1 MFYNKKMLKRSLVGL
16 FAFLCIGLSNAA
28 PLPMEYQEPTKPETP
43 AIVVT
48 GNRGSANRTVTLSC
62 ATEGVKIYRD
72 NGSEMSEYASPYTLS
87 KTSTLKTW
95 AETADGVKSD
105 IVETVIYVNDPLS
118 KPVIA
123 YTKVNGASRVVSIT
137 APNTD
142 TQIEYWTAAD
152 KSDLKTYTSELTY
165 SANTTVYAIQ
175 KYNDLYAE
183 NEADRIVT
191 SATSQF
197 DVAAGTAI
205 KLNTPTFNWK
215 IHDLSKVQAKVELY
229 SDTSSVLLKPSAKL
243 VFHNETTGQ
252 NETLTNTTSTS
263 VITGNGHIT
272 VYATAEGYEDS
283 DPVSFDIKIQ
293 TISALTAPKI
303 EPLTVNADGTR
314 QVKIS
319 HTVTGYPTPYFKITL
334 PGSTTELTALND
346 TVITCQP
353 GWLSVYV
360 KTDSLLANS
369 PKSVKYIDKRSS
381 YSDNYVAITPQL
393 QTFPSTIGDLELWN
407 NQELNIPDAEY
418 PTTNFRVTGYIY
430 YHTKVHANFN
440 NLILPFYSWWSTEK
454 CQVTDQA
461 GNVLTHGTDY
471 WIYNL
476 NDAVS
481 GENLANGNLLI
492 EEYVMPNFSYLIKV
506 KPELV
511 GQELIFRS
519 QAKEAFFADQSN
531 NSASPISGFQIVRNR
546 RYQTLSKTGNIY
558 KLNDEGTAF
567 VLNKNGETLDPYTS
581 FAIGSPSFSLSNSSI
596 DLLSRPTLSAVP
608 VTGSTVTKID
618 LITLTATGYAKLE
631 LIDSAYLT
639 GGSKSFNVKKDG
651 TLVTTAQLIAT
662 SDNSYTLKLAQT
674 QTADGIYTI
683 EIPADI
689 FYFYQ
694 TAGEVYATSGAFTL
708 SYSILSELTV
718 TPNPSNGSMLS
729 ELYQLKY
736 TFSKPIALTG
746 KGSVTVAR
754 NGTTIHT
761 LGSSNVSISGQTLV
775 VTLPSKETIGGSYK
789 VTIPAG
795 FLKINDSYDLPNALV
810 YSYSIQVQNG
820 LKEISADEIIM
831 IDYDNLSAAYAQGW
845 LTDGAG
851 NNDFSITNFSNAK
864 VKDPK
869 TGTVSTSGIYG
880 LKLGKETSN
889 QLNIWVKAVD
899 AIELYYYNSS
909 SYSLYSYISGNGYN
923 VANFDKNTSSVVSS
937 ITQPATV
944 PSGSYTVT
952 RLHLGT
958 EKVWNLKLRGD
969 VNNTYLYAIKLIKS
983 DVEEEEDI
991 PDLEAPSI
999 QRFTINEDGNIHV
1012 KILKTTKDSR
1022 LKKYYL
1028 KYRIPGETDF
1038 KTATQDTMVICTP
1051 GWLEAYTVAEGKDDS
1066 ALAQMYIDYRTAYG
1080 TTYTAVTPSS
1090 PVIPDEAGDLEFWN
1104 ASEVEVAT
1112 YPKSKVKSYGNI
1124 YFHKQMHAGYNIL
1137 VVPFEGGCSINDV
1150 YDYRGLPL
1158 TQGEDIWIYEL
1169 NSEISAEKLF
1179 DGTLLVSGDLDAKKA
1194 YLVKVKPEME
1204 GKDLILKSAK
1214 EDYFGV
1220 NNDDFTVSSYDKI
1233 TAVKC
1238 KRYQTITTNKTCYV
1252 LNASGTAFER
1262 KTGTKTIEKMSAVLF
1277 APSSF
1282 TASEIRLA
1290 VDPEMTI
1297 TPENGTTVNGLNVI
1311 ELSVDP
1317 AYKLEVADAE
1327 YIKGGKKSIVVA
1339 SGGKEITGAQF
1350 EKVDDSMYRLAL
1362 SRPQAAE
1369 GRYTITIPSGVLRVR
1384 NNANATDAAEVG
1396 EKILEYDV
1404 VSDLEVTSD
1413 VDQTGVYTTLGA
1425 ISFAFNKKISL
1436 NKIALVEVY
1445 KEGKLFT
1452 TLDISNMKVEDQ
1464 SLVVVFPKP
1473 LTSSGTYTVV
1483 IKANT
1488 VELDNTYNLPNDLSF
1503 SYVIER
1509 VIEVCR
1515 FAEDIDIV
1523 FSADSL
1529 ARYYAAGWLAN
1540 GSGED
1545 VFEIVEVGDQSQAL
1559 KLGTESMQ
1567 QIDMWIEGIAAIELH
1582 YVNPDDKRRYSNYDS
1597 RAYLSEGYVPGESE
1611 LEHKVSQTFV
1621 IPNNSSSVE
1630 RVSLDDACVWNI
1642 VLSGE
1647 ANASYIYKIR
1657 LIKNDVTGI
1666 TGIMNDGE
1674 VDGQSYDLN
1683 GVPAQSIERGKV
1695 YVKSGK
1701 RIIVK

>member
-1 MFYNKKMLKRSLVGL
+1 MFYKKKMLKRSLVGL

-28 PLPMEYQEPTKPETP
+28 PSTMESQEPTKPETP

-407 NQELNIPDAEY
+407 NQELNIPDAKY

-754 NGTTIHT
+754 NETTIHT

-1290 VDPEMTI
+1290 VDVEMTI
-1297 TPENGTTVNGLNVI
+1297 TPANGATVNGLSVI
-1311 ELSVDP
+1311 DMSV
-1317 AYKLEVADAE
+1317 ASGYKLEVSDAE
-1327 YIKGGKKSIVVA
+1327 YMKGGTKSVEVVLDGSA
-1339 SGGKEITGAQF
+1339 VTSVQF
-1350 EKVDDSMYRLAL
+1350 EKVDDTHYRLTLAK
-1362 SRPQAAE
+1362 PQATV
-1369 GRYTITIPSGVLRVR
+1369 GTYTITIPSGLLKVR
-1384 NNANATDAAEVG
+1384 NLANVTDAAEVG
-1396 EKILEYDV
+1396 EKVLTYTV
-1404 VSDLEVTSD
+1404 KSDLQVTST
-1413 VDQTGVYTTLGA
+1413 VDESATHTTIGSLA
-1425 ISFAFNKKISL
+1425 FTFNKEISV
-1436 NKIALVEVY
+1436 NKAASVEVY
-1445 KEGKLFT
+1445 KDGALYT
-1452 TLDISNMKVEDQ
+1452 TLERGVLKADGKKLTIT
-1464 SLVVVFPKP
+1464 FPKA
-1473 LTSSGTYTVV
+1473 LTATGTYKVV
-1483 IKANT
+1483 IKAYT
-1488 VELDNTYNLPNDLSF
+1488 VKLDNTYDWTEDLTFTYIVKRTIVPLPL
-1503 SYVIER
+1503 
-1509 VIEVCR
+1509 
-1515 FAEDIDIV
+1515 AEDIDIEV
-1523 FSADSL
+1523 NAESL
-1529 ARYYAAGWLAN
+1529 AEYYATGCLAN
-1540 GSGED
+1540 ASGED
-1545 VFEIVEVGDQSQAL
+1545 EFEIVAAGDQPNAL
-1559 KLGTESMQ
+1559 KLGSASNQ
-1567 QIDMWIEGIAAIELH
+1567 KIDIWVDGIEAIELY
-1582 YVNPDDKRRYSNYDS
+1582 YVNPDDQIRKSNFAAD
-1597 RAYLSEGYVPGESE
+1597 AYISAGLVPGESE
-1611 LEHKVSQTFV
+1611 RDDYKTQMVKIPAGDTKVEL
-1621 IPNNSSSVE
+1621 IK
-1630 RVSLDDACVWNI
+1630 LDKTYVWNI

-1647 ANASYIYKIR
+1647 SSASYLYKIR
-1657 LIKNDVTGI
+1657 LLKEETSDIINVI
-1666 TGIMNDGE
+1666 NDGDDNAE
-1674 VDGQSYDLN
+1674 IFDLE
-1683 GVPAQSIERGKV
+1683 GRPTQSIERGKV